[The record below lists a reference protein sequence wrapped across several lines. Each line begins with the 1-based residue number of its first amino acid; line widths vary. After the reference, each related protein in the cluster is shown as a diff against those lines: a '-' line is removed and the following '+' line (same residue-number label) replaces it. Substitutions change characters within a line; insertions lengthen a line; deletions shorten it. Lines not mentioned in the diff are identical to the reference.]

1 MLRAFFCEIIS
12 QVNID
17 FTRVPIYKK
26 WTKFGFYIWNF
37 CIFRNE
43 WLMLYGIILW
53 RALKF
58 ALFLEYPRS
67 YLPREFHQSLSSCY
81 WRVTPFLSWAQKPK
95 VMLILLFPKYW
106 WEHGIIY
113 YSLCF
118 RRKLG
123 NQTFVVVCSTSIPD
137 QHLKN
142 FTHHQGPHYDLKMWN
157 VLKLF

>member
-1 MLRAFFCEIIS
+1 MLRAFFLWN
-12 QVNID
+12 NITSKHW
-17 FTRVPIYKK
+17 FYQGIPIYKK
-26 WTKFGFYIWNF
+26 WTKFGSYIWNF

-81 WRVTPFLSWAQKPK
+81 WRVTPFLSWAQKPQ

-123 NQTFVVVCSTSIPD
+123 NQTFVVVCSIPD

-142 FTHHQGPHYDLKMWN
+142 FTPCVIMMPVTRTLVMI
-157 VLKLF
+157 